1 MANTVIGYTGVKGSL
16 QLVATKWAA
25 VGKWSVSITA
35 EAGELPAF
43 SQKDMI
49 YAQQGMRKSSFTISG
64 ECPSTDANMV
74 TGLLNKFSST
84 NTAIQS
90 STSIL
95 NFIISTVAGEKKK
108 LFGYPVFTSLTVDDD
123 VSGICTFSAGGV
135 LSGGVNVSTT

>member
-1 MANTVIGYTGVKGSL
+1 MANTVIGYSGIKGSL
-16 QLVATKWAA
+16 QLVSNKWAA
-25 VGKWSVSITA
+25 VGKWGVSISA

-43 SQKDMI
+43 GQKDMI
-49 YAQQGMRKSSFTISG
+49 YSQQGVRKSSFTLSG

-108 LFGYPVFTSLTVDDD
+108 LFGYPVFTSLSIDDD
-123 VSGICTFSAGGV
+123 VGGVATFSAGGV